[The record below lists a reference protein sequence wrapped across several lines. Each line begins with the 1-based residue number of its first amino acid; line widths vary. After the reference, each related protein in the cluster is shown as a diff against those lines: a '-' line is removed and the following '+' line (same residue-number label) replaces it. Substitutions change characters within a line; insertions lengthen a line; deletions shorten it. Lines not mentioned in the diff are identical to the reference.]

1 MASMTNFTRY
11 PHLAARIFDTP
22 LLIHPT
28 KLDAIVH
35 GFGSRFG
42 LDLEPMAYDT
52 TTVKREPEGYR
63 IENGVGMIDVFG
75 VLTHRSSGLSPDS
88 SVLQSYSDLG
98 VQLDKAIQDS
108 RVRAIL
114 LQLDSPGGEVGG
126 AFQFAEQVAQAKAI
140 KPIVAVASDLAASAA
155 YLIASAATSIAM
167 SETAQV
173 GSIGVVMR
181 HVDLSQAMADDGI
194 KVTHIYAGKHKI
206 DGNPYQ
212 PMTDEV
218 MARFQEQVDYYYDLF
233 VTTVA
238 RNRQISPEAVR
249 ATQAGVFTYRDAKSF
264 GLVDTLAT
272 TDQILKQLQATL
284 PVSFHSPSME
294 SSMDLEELQTQFNDV
309 SAKYLSLSAAI
320 EGERADFA
328 LQLSDLQGRL
338 EAEAEQ
344 SKIMFD
350 RANALEAELNQLKI
364 NARVDAVK
372 ALFDDVHLD
381 YSDEKAQ
388 PYLDMSE
395 TLFLAV
401 SHDLRSLKPVVKS
414 DWFTETAVSG
424 KSEKTEHDYAA
435 QLFAQVAGGK

>member
-1 MASMTNFTRY
+1 MTQLQTRY

-22 LLIHPT
+22 LLIHPN

-35 GFGSRFG
+35 GLGSRFG
-42 LDLEPMAYDT
+42 LDLEPMAYDA

-98 VQLDKAIQDS
+98 VQLDKALRDS

-140 KPIVAVASDLAASAA
+140 KPIVAVVSDLAASAA

-181 HVDLSQAMADDGI
+181 HVDLSQKMADDGI
-194 KVTHIYAGKHKI
+194 KVTHIFAGKHKI

-212 PMTDEV
+212 PLTDEV
-218 MARFQEQVDYYYDLF
+218 IERAQANVDYYYDLF
-233 VTTVA
+233 VNTVA
-238 RNRQISPEAVR
+238 RNRQLSPEAVR
-249 ATQAGVFTYRDAKSF
+249 ATQAGVFTYRDAKAL
-264 GLVDTLAT
+264 GLADNLAT
-272 TDQILKQLQATL
+272 VDQVLKQLQAKST
-284 PVSFHSPSME
+284 PVSFHSPSMG
-294 SSMDLEELQTQFNDV
+294 SSMELEELQTQFNDV